1 MTFTIIKGSL
11 EIHEK
16 EEEKEN
22 PMFKQYSDI
31 MNRTP
36 TGMKRSLKKK

>member
-1 MTFTIIKGSL
+1 MTFTIIIGSL

-16 EEEKEN
+16 EN
-22 PMFKQYSDI
+22 AMFKQYSDI

-36 TGMKRSLKKK
+36 TGMKPSLKKK